1 MITTAPLEDLACY
14 VPALILRRVSGD
26 SGATMAPALERF
38 PAAVLFT
45 DLSGFTALT
54 ERLTSHSP
62 AGAEELTRLLDGYF
76 GRLVDIVTSHGGD
89 VVKFAGDGL
98 LALWYG
104 EEPLAHL
111 ARRAVQCGHEV
122 QRLMTP
128 DSWRTFTSSAPP
140 LALRVGVGAGEVT
153 TMHLGGSFGRWELL
167 VAGEAIVQTSRA
179 EAAARPGEV
188 LIAPDAWPLV
198 AGACLG
204 QPLPSGAVRLAELVE
219 PLPPRPLQ
227 LPAMLPAMAEA
238 LRAYLPK
245 AILAR
250 LDAGQSAWLAEQRP
264 VTVLFVNLPDLQAS
278 TSLRDAQ
285 TLMRALQTA
294 LYRYQGSIT
303 RLGTDAKGPT
313 LVAALGL
320 PPFAHEDDPE
330 RGVRAAWDMHRALR
344 ELGFAAAIGITSGR
358 ALCATVGGLTRREY
372 TMMGAIVNRSARL
385 MQAAAAAAP
394 GALPILCDGGTF
406 HGARG
411 RLRFDA
417 LPPLALK
424 GVAEPVPVYRPTLDG
439 APGAETIAADRS
451 IEQDQGQALL
461 GRERELALIAARVD
475 HLVQHGRGGVIII
488 EGEAGIGKSLLLR
501 HTRTLAAQRG
511 AALLHGAGSPVEV
524 PPYHPWRPVVAGLIG
539 HDPSAPLAEAVRRA
553 LTTIDAVQLAPLL
566 NAVLPLDLPETP
578 VSAQRAAQLRT
589 DQTHDLIVRL
599 LERATEQ
606 APLVLML
613 DNLQWF
619 DARSWALLRAVAE
632 RLGRLLLIAA
642 LRPLNEAP
650 PIFQRL
656 VYRPDGLRLQLR
668 GLAAEA
674 LRTLLAQRLGGA
686 ALPEEAWRAIA
697 ERAQGNPFVAEELLR
712 ALRASGA
719 LVVADGRC
727 WLASGQAAPAQVLAG
742 ARLPESVQGLLTSR
756 IDRLTPAQQL
766 TLKVASV
773 IGPVFPLAVLVAV
786 HPAERRQE
794 QLVDQLFA
802 LQQAGLVVMQEFEPE
817 LVYAFSHVVGCE
829 VAYNLMSFAQRQRLH
844 RSLAEYYEAHGNP
857 GLAPALLAQH
867 WRQAGEPLRALRT
880 LALAGEQ
887 ALANDACSAAATL
900 LGEALTLAT
909 SVDRAA
915 PGAPTPEELARWQR
929 ALDAARQR
937 ME

>member
-1 MITTAPLEDLACY
+1 MTTAPLEDLACY

-38 PAAVLFT
+38 SAAVLFT

-128 DSWRTFTSSAPP
+128 DSWPAFTSAAPP

-167 VAGEAIVQTSRA
+167 VTGEALVQASRA
-179 EAAARPGEV
+179 ETEARPGEV
-188 LIAPDAWPLV
+188 LIARDAWPLV
-198 AGACLG
+198 AGACRG
-204 QPLPSGAVRLAELVE
+204 QPLPSGAVRLAELNAV
-219 PLPPRPLQ
+219 LPPRRLQ
-227 LPAMLPAMAEA
+227 LPAMRPAMAEA

-264 VTVLFVNLPDLQAS
+264 VTVLFVNVPELQAS
-278 TSLRDAQ
+278 TPLRDAQ
-285 TLMRALQTA
+285 ALMRALQTA

-320 PPFAHEDDPE
+320 PPFAHEDDAE
-330 RGVRAAWDMHRALR
+330 RGVRAARDMHRALR

-385 MQAAAAAAP
+385 MQAAATAVP
-394 GALPILCDGGTF
+394 GVVPILCDSGTC

-417 LPPLALK
+417 LPPLTLK
-424 GVAEPVPVYRPTLDG
+424 GVAEPVLVYRPTLDG
-439 APGAETIAADRS
+439 GPGAETVVADRA
-451 IEQDQGQALL
+451 IKQDQGQALL
-461 GRERELALIAARVD
+461 GRERELAQISARVD
-475 HLVQHGRGGVIII
+475 LLVQHGQGGVIIV
-488 EGEAGIGKSLLLR
+488 EGEAGIGKSALLL
-501 HTRTLAAQRG
+501 HTRTLAMQRG
-511 AALLHGAGSPVEV
+511 AALLHGAGSPVEA
-524 PPYHPWRPVVAGLIG
+524 PHYHPWRPVVTGLLG
-539 HDPSAPLAEAVRRA
+539 HDPSGTLADAVRRA

-578 VSAQRAAQLRT
+578 VSAQLVAQLRA
-589 DQTHDLIVRL
+589 DRTHDLIVRL
-599 LERATEQ
+599 LERTTAQ
-606 APLVLML
+606 APLILML

-619 DARSWALLRAVAE
+619 DTSSWELLRAVAE
-632 RLGRLLLIAA
+632 RLRRLLLIAA
-642 LRPLNEAP
+642 LRPLNEVPA
-650 PIFQRL
+650 IFQRL
-656 VYRPDGLRLQLR
+656 VYRRDGLRLQLR
-668 GLAAEA
+668 GLPAEA
-674 LRTLLAQRLGGA
+674 LRTLLVQRLGGA
-686 ALPEEAWRAIA
+686 TLPEEAWRAIA

-712 ALRASGA
+712 ALRESGA
-719 LVVADGRC
+719 LVVTDGLCR
-727 WLASGQAAPAQVLAG
+727 LAPGQAAPAQVLAG
-742 ARLPESVQGLLTSR
+742 AHLPESVQGLLTSR

-773 IGPVFPLAVLVAV
+773 IGPLFPLAVLVAI
-786 HPAERRQE
+786 HPVERRRE
-794 QLVDQLFA
+794 QLVDQLFT
-802 LQQAGLVVMQEFEPE
+802 LQQAGLVVIQEFEPE
-817 LVYAFSHVVGCE
+817 LVYAFSHVVGWE

-844 RSLAEYYEAHGNP
+844 QSIAEYYEAHAGP
-857 GLAPALLAQH
+857 GVGPALLAQH
-867 WRQAGEPLRALRT
+867 WRQAGEPSRALRC

-887 ALANDACSAAATL
+887 ALADDACSTAAAL
-900 LGEALTLAT
+900 LGEALALAAR
-909 SVDRAA
+909 VDGAA
-915 PGAPTPEELARWQR
+915 PNAPTAEELARWQH
-929 ALDAARQR
+929 ALSTAQQR
-937 ME
+937 IA